1 MVDISLVV
9 FDMAGTT
16 VSDKREVETCF
27 SEACKDT
34 GLDVSDERILE
45 LQGYAKRDV
54 FELLWKEKLGNSH
67 ELKDYVDLSYN
78 TFCEILENHYQESEI
93 LPTEHCLGI
102 FDLLKKNDIK
112 IALTTG
118 FYRKVTNIILDKL
131 GWLDGLNDDFV
142 KIGGKTPI
150 DISIT
155 PTEVPAGRPKPYMIE
170 RAVDFLNI
178 SEGSR
183 IVKIGDTPVDLE
195 EGYNAKVWKSLA
207 VTNGSHSHQQL
218 SSFKNDGLL
227 KSLADL
233 PKILS
238 IDVQKENRNFIT
250 F

>member
-16 VSDKREVETCF
+16 VRDKREVETCF

-54 FELLWKEKLGNSH
+54 FELLWRERLTHAH
-67 ELKDYVDLSYN
+67 ELQDYVDLSYN
-78 TFCEILENHYQESEI
+78 TFCEILENHYEESEI
-93 LPTEHCLGI
+93 LPTEHCLET
-102 FDLLKKNDIK
+102 FDILKRNNIK

-131 GWLDGLNDDFV
+131 GWLDGLNDDFIKV
-142 KIGGKTPI
+142 GGKTPI
-150 DISIT
+150 DISVT
-155 PTEVPAGRPKPYMIE
+155 PSEVAGGRPKPYMIE
-170 RAVDFLNI
+170 RAIDFLHI
-178 SEGSR
+178 SEPSKV
-183 IVKIGDTPVDLE
+183 VKVGDTPVDLE

-218 SSFKNDGLL
+218 SLHKNDGLL
-227 KSLADL
+227 NNLADL
-233 PKILS
+233 SKALNL
-238 IDVQKENRNFIT
+238 DVQKERRNFVT